1 MKAINKML
9 VALALV
15 VVLVL
20 GAVITAAVYS
30 NGFESLAPLYLT
42 DGENVIADSLDV
54 PADGATLYLK
64 RAGFDKAI
72 GSYTVEVLPNPE
84 YDFDY
89 TADGKN
95 YRYST
100 AFDNLTAAFEIS
112 ETQGGFE
119 IKSTGGVL
127 DILSRLH
134 DGAEISAQLP
144 EEGYAFLLHI
154 YTSYGE
160 SYVAFNRVQSAIS
173 IVLDPDRII
182 FYNAKEN

>member
-9 VALALV
+9 AALALV

-20 GAVITAAVYS
+20 GAVVTAAVYS

-100 AFDNLTAAFEIS
+100 AFDNLTAAFDIS
-112 ETQGGFE
+112 ETQGGLVLE
-119 IKSTGGVL
+119 INGGITDVL
-127 DILSRLH
+127 AQLHGTDNISADILDELFGVH
-134 DGAEISAQLP
+134 P
-144 EEGYAFLLHI
+144 YVLHI
-154 YTSYGE
+154 YTDYGE
-160 SYVAFNRVQSAIS
+160 TS
-173 IVLDPDRII
+173 ITFGQVRRIALVVGNGDGYI
-182 FYNAKEN
+182 YH

>member
-9 VALALV
+9 AALALV

-42 DGENVIADSLDV
+42 DGENVIADS
-54 PADGATLYLK
+54 
-64 RAGFDKAI
+64 DKAI

-100 AFDNLTAAFEIS
+100 AFDNLTAAFDIS

-134 DGAEISAQLP
+134 GGAEISAQLP

-154 YTSYGE
+154 YTDYGE